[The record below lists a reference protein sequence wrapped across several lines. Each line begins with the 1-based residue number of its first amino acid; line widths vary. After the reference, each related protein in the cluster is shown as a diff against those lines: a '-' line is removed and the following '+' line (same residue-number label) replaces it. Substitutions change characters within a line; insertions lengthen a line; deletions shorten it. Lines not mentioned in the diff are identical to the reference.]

1 MRVLGVLCLA
11 AVLPVAAQHEKDEGK
26 KKHPFIGD
34 PQAIEA
40 GRKIFA
46 AGCALCHGSDGQGG
60 RGPNL
65 RERVFWH
72 PLDEETLYKAVQK
85 GIPGSEM
92 PPANLPEEQAWQ
104 VVAYVRSLTSPA
116 IEGPLPGDPR
126 SGEELFWGKAGC
138 NQCHRIRG
146 RGGMLG
152 PDLTNIGG
160 TRPLPQLRDA
170 ILDPDADVLPGY
182 RAVTVVL
189 KNGKTLRGVARNRT
203 NYSLQL
209 QDADGNLHLL
219 SMAEVRELTLSKG
232 SPMPKDF
239 GKRLSAKEIDDLLAY
254 LSQQSIRPVE
264 KK

>member
-1 MRVLGVLCLA
+1 MA